1 MKRMQEPLTFKPIG
15 LALAAVVAGAA
26 PAAAAT
32 PAIEAP
38 RHAAPPAA
46 ATAEPD
52 DETLILGP
60 SAPVEPFSTPAK
72 PGKGPA
78 QGSLFDL

>member
-1 MKRMQEPLTFKPIG
+1 MKRTQEPLTFKPIG

-26 PAAAAT
+26 PAVAA
-32 PAIEAP
+32 EAP
-38 RHAAPPAA
+38 AQVRLHTANAA
-46 ATAEPD
+46 ATAEPE

-60 SAPVEPFSTPAK
+60 SAPVEPFSAPASAVRS
-72 PGKGPA
+72 PV